1 MRYPKEFYDQMRPK
15 NLEGNFPEGIACGCK
30 YRVTTVKDTKRFFVL
45 VDVQGQDA
53 ELVAMNNGEMIK
65 AKLSE
70 LDFVNRKDNKEQYE
84 RLTKPVSVRDI
95 KKHPNRHVA
104 LLWGDL
110 VDFTAN
116 NTLEDSIN
124 YFHLYCREISD
135 AIITAAHGISR
146 EIKDKKLRR
155 KVLDVINCNI
165 SLHDPKA

>member
-30 YRVTTVKDTKRFFVL
+30 YRVTTEDTKRFFVL
-45 VDVQGQDA
+45 VDVQGKEA
-53 ELVAMNNGEMIK
+53 ELVAMNNGETIK

-84 RLTKPVSVRDI
+84 RLTKPVTFRDI
-95 KKHPNRHVA
+95 KKNPGNHLTLIWA
-104 LLWGDL
+104 DL
-110 VDFTAN
+110 ADFTAN

-135 AIITAAHGISR
+135 AIITGAHCIKRQVKDR
-146 EIKDKKLRR
+146 ELRLKLLR
-155 KVLDVINCNI
+155 VINND
-165 SLHDPKA
+165 LPLYDPKA